1 VPSGSVSDS
10 HRTLCHRLTGDSTL
24 SLRLELPLPVRRRLN
39 LRLASKLRSAG
50 GASDQLPTLIE
61 RSWFGCPSKLSPA
74 CAASGFFRL
83 SRRVTP
89 GLRQKISSGCASG
102 QFPACAV
109 RSGSSA
115 LLAIQLL
122 ACAANCLLRVC
133 RRCILWLAPLAASS
147 DLPAIPGWACAAI
160 RDPSAH
166 RLLQAPAC
174 AETRLSRCAFDSD
187 LWLAPP
193 TQVFWLTSDL
203 RLRLSPESSIL
214 QLTGFFNSRLA
225 PKPGSSGVPLMLP
238 LGLRRRL
245 HLLASPVGCFRLSPA
260 AAPWLS
266 GDAAFRLSSEPA
278 SSGCADHSRS
288 TFNAGPEP
296 QLNLADPSVFSGSVA
311 LRVAPPD

>member
-1 VPSGSVSDS
+1 MPSADRRFNSQLAPGIASSGSPTIESPTCIEAS
-10 HRTLCHRLTGDSTL
+10 FGRRCQRPTANSPSNAPGSA
-24 SLRLELPLPVRRRLN
+24 VRRSC
-39 LRLASKLRSAG
+39 LRLAPHP
-50 GASDQLPTLIE
+50 AS
-61 RSWFGCPSKLSPA
+61 FGCPGML
-74 CAASGFFRL
+74 L
-83 SRRVTP
+83 P
-89 GLRQKISSGCASG
+89 GLRLKISSECASG

-174 AETRLSRCAFDSD
+174 AESCLSRCAFDPD
-187 LWLAPP
+187 LRLAPP

-203 RLRLSPESSIL
+203 RLRLAPESSIL

-225 PKPGSSGVPLMLP
+225 PKPGSSGVPLMPP

-266 GDAAFRLSSEPA
+266 GDTAFRLSSEPA
-278 SSGCADHSRS
+278 SSGCADHSRRR
-288 TFNAGPEP
+288 AA
-296 QLNLADPSVFSGSVA
+296 QLSG
-311 LRVAPPD
+311 